1 MDPRKNPYAP
11 GAGTPPVELAGRG
24 DLLEHAAI
32 ALDRIR
38 ERRAARSF
46 IFYGLRGVGKTVL
59 LTKVRQDAEGRGFSC
74 VQIEA
79 PEDRSLPGLLA
90 PALRAALIKLSA
102 GEAVRARLE
111 TALTSLASFV
121 GAMKLKYHDIE
132 VAMDY
137 KPKKGLSDSGDLET
151 DLADLF
157 NSIGEAALESKT
169 AVVLFIDELQY
180 VKEDQLAALI
190 TALHRTG
197 QNQLPVT
204 MVAAGLP
211 QLLGQ
216 TGRAK
221 SYAERLFEFV
231 HVDSLDDDAAR
242 DALCVPAEKE
252 GAKYEAP
259 AVKAILEQ
267 TKGYPYFLQEW
278 GKHSWDIAAGSPIKA
293 DDAIRATAA
302 ALAALDNSFFRV
314 RFDRLTPAE
323 KKYMRAMAELG
334 PGPHRSGD
342 IATLLTK
349 KVSTVAPM
357 RNTLISKGMV
367 YSPAHGDTAFT
378 VPLFD
383 GFMKR
388 IMPTFE
394 KGKAPKKARP

>member
-24 DLLEHAAI
+24 YLLERAAI

-59 LTKVRQDAEGRGFSC
+59 LTKVRQEAEIRGFSC

-79 PEDRSLPGLLA
+79 PEDRSLPALLA

-111 TALTSLASFV
+111 TALTSLSSFV
-121 GAMKLKYHDIE
+121 GAMKVKYRDIE
-132 VAMDY
+132 VAMDH
-137 KPKKGLSDSGDLET
+137 KPKKGLADSGDLET
-151 DLADLF
+151 DLADLL
-157 NSIGEAALESKT
+157 SSVGEAALENKT
-169 AVVLFIDELQY
+169 AVVFFIDELQY

-211 QLLGQ
+211 QLLGR

-231 HVDSLDDDAAR
+231 HVDSLDAAAAR

-252 GAKYEAP
+252 GAKYDERAI
-259 AVKAILEQ
+259 KAILEQ

-278 GKHSWDIAAGSPIKA
+278 GKHSWDLAASSPIKA
-293 DDAIRATAA
+293 DDARRATAA

-334 PGPHRSGD
+334 VGPHRSGD
-342 IATLLTK
+342 IAALLNK

-388 IMPTFE
+388 IMPAFE
-394 KGKAPKKARP
+394 KGKTAKRGRP

>member
-38 ERRAARSF
+38 AGRAARSF

-59 LTKVRQDAEGRGFSC
+59 LNKVRQDAEARGFSC
-74 VQIEA
+74 VWIEA
-79 PEDRSLPGLLA
+79 PEDRSLPALLA

-111 TALTSLASFV
+111 KALISLASFA

-132 VAMDY
+132 VTMDY
-137 KPKKGLSDSGDLET
+137 KPKKGLADSGNLEA
-151 DLADLF
+151 DLADLLAT
-157 NSIGEAALESKT
+157 IGDAALESKT

-180 VKEDQLAALI
+180 VKEDELAALI

-231 HVDSLDDDAAR
+231 HVDSLDNTAAR

-252 GAKYEAP
+252 GAKYEAQ

-278 GKHSWDIAAGSPIKA
+278 GKHSWDLAVGSPIKV
-293 DDAIRATAA
+293 DDVTRATVT

-342 IATLLTK
+342 IANLLDK

-388 IMPTFE
+388 IIPHFE
-394 KGKAPKKARP
+394 KSRMIKKSRR